1 MHVTCH
7 GSLSKTILQGTSEG
21 GRHRGQQRKCWM
33 NNIKVWT
40 SLPMPELLTGASC
53 RKEWKSV
60 SAESSLMPPPPPP
73 PTTQLVKGLN
83 SIVLVFSLHGRVTR
97 PQSTNGNK
105 KHVASESVWRSYL
118 PTDNG
123 QGLSSIS
130 PLRK

>member
-53 RKEWKSV
+53 RKDWKRV
-60 SAESSLMPPPPPP
+60 SAALSLMPTPHS
-73 PTTQLVKGLN
+73 VKGMN
-83 SIVLVFSLHGRVTR
+83 YFSLLTTWACN
-97 PQSTNGNK
+97 STTVNQW
-105 KHVASESVWRSYL
+105 E
-118 PTDNG
+118 
-123 QGLSSIS
+123 
-130 PLRK
+130 